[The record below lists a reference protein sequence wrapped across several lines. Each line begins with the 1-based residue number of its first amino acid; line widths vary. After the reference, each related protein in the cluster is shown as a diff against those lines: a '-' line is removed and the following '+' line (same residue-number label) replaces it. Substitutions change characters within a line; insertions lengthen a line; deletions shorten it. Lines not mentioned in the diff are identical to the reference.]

1 MKERKF
7 IWSWKDPEHFEA
19 HKKDFSRPMEEILE
33 ELESVLPA
41 TGERK
46 AGTWYHEDFELSRS
60 IGLSGLKVLF
70 KREDPDE
77 DTVFWAYRK
86 GRSIPSQLALGK
98 KVPTNSICLWGTWT
112 DGGFE
117 IHTVYPGRK
126 APREIHD
133 PDLKLCEIAEAVE
146 FWKHHAIITEKGEY
160 SFEPND

>member
-98 KVPTNSICLWGTWT
+98 KSPPTASASGEHGQTGDLKYILSTP
-112 DGGFE
+112 DARL
-117 IHTVYPGRK
+117 PGRFTT
-126 APREIHD
+126 P
-133 PDLKLCEIAEAVE
+133 
-146 FWKHHAIITEKGEY
+146 T
-160 SFEPND
+160 